1 MHACDDE
8 LHDVRIVANCEIKLA
23 VIITDF
29 QFSKNICRFALSPLL
44 RAIMSAET
52 SPLKAQTMPTSSR
65 MSASLSKTKSA
76 TALMS
81 ARDVRTAEP
90 IANPF
95 HVAAVVSPRVSK
107 ESVVVLVDSDT

>member
-1 MHACDDE
+1 
-8 LHDVRIVANCEIKLA
+8 
-23 VIITDF
+23 
-29 QFSKNICRFALSPLL
+29 
-44 RAIMSAET
+44 
-52 SPLKAQTMPTSSR
+52 
-65 MSASLSKTKSA
+65 MSASLSETKSA